1 MLRLT
6 SLFIASLCCYYSVS
20 SQSSLFA
27 DLSGDTLLDK
37 IVEDYRPT
45 NVLRYSTAKDV
56 MYAEIYNVDD
66 SVSCVYSGHTIDLP
80 SGIDPSVY
88 LYTNGSSDG
97 INAEHTYPR
106 SKGAAEVYGN
116 GYSDLHHL
124 FPTRSAINTSRD
136 NFPFG
141 EIDDD
146 KATSWFSDN
155 KALST
160 IPSDLIDNYS
170 ERINGMFEPREDHKG
185 NVARAI
191 FYFYTMYEE
200 DALDADPDF
209 FENQRAT
216 LCRWHIQDPA
226 DDLEIERTH
235 KIAAYQ
241 DGLANPFVIDCSL
254 SNRTYC
260 QEFDLTCASLT
271 TPVDDLEQTT
281 IKLYP
286 SPVVDRLYVEAEG
299 QSQVRVFDMTGRQLM
314 SKEFFNQRELDFTS
328 IQSGTYIVVIKDRTF
343 KIVK

>member
-1 MLRLT
+1 MFRLII
-6 SLFIASLCCYYSVS
+6 LFIASVCCSYAVS
-20 SQSSLFA
+20 AQSSLYS
-27 DLSGDTLLDK
+27 DLSGDALLEK
-37 IVEDYRPT
+37 IVEDYRPI

-56 MYAEIYNVDD
+56 MYAEIYNVND

-80 SGIDPSVY
+80 KGIDPSVH
-88 LYTNGSSDG
+88 LYSNGSSDG

-106 SKGAAEVYGN
+106 SKGAAEEYGN

-141 EIDDD
+141 EIEDN
-146 KATSWFSDN
+146 KATSWFYAN
-155 KALST
+155 KTLST
-160 IPSDLIDNYS
+160 IPSDLIDHYS

-200 DALDADPDF
+200 AALDADPTF

-216 LCRWHIQDPA
+216 LCRWQFQDPA
-226 DDLEIERTH
+226 DDLEIERTY
-235 KIAAYQ
+235 KIASYQ
-241 DGLANPFVIDCSL
+241 DDLPNPFVLDCTL

-260 QEFDLTCASLT
+260 EEFDLACASLT
-271 TPVDDLEQTT
+271 TPVDDIDQAKIE
-281 IKLYP
+281 LYP
-286 SPVVDRLYVEAEG
+286 SPVVDRLHVISEG
-299 QSQVRVFDMTGRQLM
+299 QSHVRVFDMMGRQLK
-314 SKEFFNQRELDFTS
+314 SKEFFNQVKLDFTS
-328 IQSGTYIVVIKDRTF
+328 LGVGTYVVVVNDRTF